1 MRALKDGGFDPTAL
15 VQTIRGTKQALRC
28 AASTVHDLANNGDL
42 ERAGPGRITTDSIL
56 KLIQRRIEASRQ
68 KQKEVA

>member
-1 MRALKDGGFDPTAL
+1 MHKLADGAFNRALP
-15 VQTIRGTKQALRC
+15 VQTIQGTKQALRC
-28 AASTVHDLANNGDL
+28 AASTVHELANNGEL

-56 KLIQRRIEASRQ
+56 KLIQRRVEASRQ